1 MNQVEVLP
9 HRVDNHIK
17 ETAGYKVLENMI
29 PAEWIIRNVTERD
42 YGIDCYIELVSNDNR
57 LTGEIAF
64 IQMKTTESIDW
75 RKSDGGYKFYK
86 VDRATTNYLRNFRIP
101 TYLFLVDLSSKEM
114 FFLSVKEYVQEH
126 YREYM
131 NNTSFAYEFYRDKDV
146 FIKDSFFYNFLR
158 NNQYD
163 QFRNELQYFIS
174 NIKGYI
180 NFMNEHYYRDCFMQ
194 IDREDML
201 YFESLERN
209 IIFLQKYF
217 NTSNQLSTIDE
228 LSDKGKKIYLEDC
241 EQTLFDGVLTDLQD
255 EFKDSILEL
264 LDKIIDLISVKES
277 YYWLLNKPYIYY
289 YFSGLDK
296 KDLFD

>member
-1 MNQVEVLP
+1 
-9 HRVDNHIK
+9 
-17 ETAGYKVLENMI
+17 
-29 PAEWIIRNVTERD
+29 
-42 YGIDCYIELVSNDNR
+42 
-57 LTGEIAF
+57 
-64 IQMKTTESIDW
+64 
-75 RKSDGGYKFYK
+75 
-86 VDRATTNYLRNFRIP
+86 
-101 TYLFLVDLSSKEM
+101 
-114 FFLSVKEYVQEH
+114 
-126 YREYM
+126 
-131 NNTSFAYEFYRDKDV
+131 
-146 FIKDSFFYNFLR
+146 
-158 NNQYD
+158 
-163 QFRNELQYFIS
+163 
-174 NIKGYI
+174 
-180 NFMNEHYYRDCFMQ
+180 MNEHYYRDCFMQ

-228 LSDKGKKIYLEDC
+228 LSDKGKKIYGEDC
-241 EQTLFDGVLTDLQD
+241 EQTLFEGVLTDLQD